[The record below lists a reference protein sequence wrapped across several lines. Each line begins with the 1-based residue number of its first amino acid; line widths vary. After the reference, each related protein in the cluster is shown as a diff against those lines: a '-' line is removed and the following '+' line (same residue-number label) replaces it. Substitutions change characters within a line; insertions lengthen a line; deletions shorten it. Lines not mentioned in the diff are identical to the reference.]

1 MGISTFYSF
10 NIPRPRVNKFRINP
24 VKPANYNFKRIPIV
38 FSSYTEASQPDTISD
53 TTPVQNIYNVEFKTL
68 EGCKLGIWRYPI
80 FEYNAKGGIGN
91 GIGIGIGR
99 EKNDIIDVDFD
110 VDDLYIPPLNG
121 ETTKFLGLP
130 LPPFLKID
138 IVPQILQGNINPASG
153 KVHLVLKSRFGFS
166 VGSIYQAPPLLV
178 ETVLT
183 SEESVGTIRSGIGE
197 RMNEKGRCKL
207 VGVAVVDPITDAFM
221 NNFLRLPTECIA
233 YLNAVI
239 TFSIAKPN
247 S

>member
-24 VKPANYNFKRIPIV
+24 MKPANYNLKRIPIV
-38 FSSYTEASQPDTISD
+38 FSSDTISNP
-53 TTPVQNIYNVEFKTL
+53 TTPLENIYKVEFKTL

-80 FEYNAKGGIGN
+80 FEYNAKGGVGN
-91 GIGIGIGR
+91 GIGIGR

-153 KVHLVLKSRFGFS
+153 KVHLVFKSRFWFS

>member
-1 MGISTFYSF
+1 MMGISTFHSF
-10 NIPRPRVNKFRINP
+10 NIPRVNNFHINP
-24 VKPANYNFKRIPIV
+24 LKPANYSFKRIPTV
-38 FSSYTEASQPDTISD
+38 FSSYTDTDTASVSD
-53 TTPVQNIYNVEFKTL
+53 PTTPFQNMYKVEFKTL

-91 GIGIGIGR
+91 GIGR

-110 VDDLYIPPLNG
+110 VNNLYIPSLNG
-121 ETTKFLGLP
+121 DTTKFIGLP

-138 IVPQILQGNINPASG
+138 IVPEILQGNINRSTG
-153 KVHLVLKSRFGFS
+153 KVDLVFKSRFWFS
-166 VGSIYQAPPLLV
+166 VGSIYKAPPLLV

-183 SEESVGTIRSGIGE
+183 SEESVGNIRSGTGE
-197 RMNEKGRCKL
+197 TMNEKGRCKL

-239 TFSIAKPN
+239 TFSIAN
-247 S
+247 CQT